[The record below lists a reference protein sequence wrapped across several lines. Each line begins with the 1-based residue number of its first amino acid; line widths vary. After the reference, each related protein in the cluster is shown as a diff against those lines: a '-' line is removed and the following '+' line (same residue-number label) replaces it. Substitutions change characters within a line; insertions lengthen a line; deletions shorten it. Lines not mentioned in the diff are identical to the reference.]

1 MNLSQAFSMAVKSI
15 RNNKGRSFLTM
26 LGIIIGVSAVI
37 TMVTLVGGIEK
48 QFIESFSTMGT
59 NTINISYSFWTDQ
72 RKDLSRE
79 IYEKCQSMTD
89 TIMGVTPNQQT
100 WTKIKYRQKSLDCR
114 VVLGSDQYDIC
125 ANYTLERGSMF
136 SYNNVLSRSNVCVV
150 GSYITDQVFNYEN
163 PIGKELKIN
172 GESYTVVGVFKEKA
186 GNSQYGAD
194 NIVLVPYTQNRTL
207 MNNQPIT
214 EFSVR
219 AIDAN
224 AASKATEELRT
235 FMTAKVPQKNGY
247 SWVDSMQETMDFF
260 NEQIVIMQL
269 AAGGIAGISL
279 LVGGIGIMNIM
290 LVSVTERTREIG
302 IRKAIGARRLDII
315 SQFLIESGTISLMG
329 GIIGIALGS
338 LLSLILGRLMFPTF
352 VLLPKVFVVIG
363 AALFSIAIGMFF
375 GFYPAN
381 RASKLNPID
390 ALRSE

>member
-1 MNLSQAFSMAVKSI
+1 
-15 RNNKGRSFLTM
+15 
-26 LGIIIGVSAVI
+26 
-37 TMVTLVGGIEK
+37 
-48 QFIESFSTMGT
+48 
-59 NTINISYSFWTDQ
+59 
-72 RKDLSRE
+72 
-79 IYEKCQSMTD
+79 
-89 TIMGVTPNQQT
+89 
-100 WTKIKYRQKSLDCR
+100 
-114 VVLGSDQYDIC
+114 VLGSDQYDIC
-125 ANYTLERGSMF
+125 ANYTVERGSMF
-136 SYNNVLSRSNVCVV
+136 SYNNVLSRSNVCVI

-163 PIGKELKIN
+163 PVGQQIKIG
-172 GESYTVVGVFKEKA
+172 GESYTVVGVFEEKA
-186 GNSQYGAD
+186 GGSQYGTD

-207 MNNQPIT
+207 MQNQPIT

-235 FMTAKVPQKNGY
+235 FMAAKVPQKNGY

-260 NEQIVIMQL
+260 NEQIVVLQL

-302 IRKAIGARRLDII
+302 IRKAIGARRIDII

-329 GIIGIALGS
+329 GIMGILLGA
-338 LLSLILGRLMFPTF
+338 LLSLIIGRLMFPTF